1 MKIKKV
7 EIKNIAS
14 IEDATIDF
22 SAAPLSGA
30 GIFLITGITGSGKST
45 ILDAICLA
53 LYRKIPRIEHLSSNS
68 VQANSDALTQNDPR
82 NVMRLQTGEAYVRLQ
97 FQGNDGCDYEAE
109 WAVQRGKRKKVDAQ
123 MSNYVW
129 SLSALHGNEKELIIS
144 GDKRDAYMEV
154 EQKMKEVVGLD
165 FEQFCRTTMLA
176 QGQFTKFLQSTEK
189 EKSAIL
195 EKITGT
201 GIYSKIGA
209 TIYRIKSE
217 KEQTYAQQ
225 LAVYD
230 AIKVLGEE
238 ERLASEQERTQI
250 QLQWDTKNSEQSDLV
265 ARINWLKTKAEDT
278 KRLVEAQQR
287 LQQAQSVVASEA
299 YQTTNATVEAWQETI
314 GIRQVLRRQSEQQRA
329 WQQLQD
335 YITQLHERY
344 LRCMS
349 GWGALRLSI
358 QQQQKDCDAIGAQV
372 SAEKPLRET
381 YDNVSDIYSTLIAL
395 EKNMSERAEKQQ
407 TIVQSEKQ
415 CHEIQQVQKE
425 QQEAYEQAASQLKQM
440 QIVLSEHVAK
450 LEAIPHQQSRMQI
463 DALRQLIRCNA
474 EIRQYANSVQTLVK
488 ELQAID
494 IDPCV
499 KDLANLENQLR
510 EATKRRDFCE
520 LSVKEAAKMLRT
532 HLHEHLGGEEC
543 VCPVCKQRVDSLPE
557 DALLSNTVVQLQKE
571 CQQLEEQKKQIEQ
584 RLNDL
589 RLKQSG
595 LQVSL
600 ERDQKSW
607 ETSEA
612 TKRDILQ
619 SIDEELRRQWETA
632 DEECLIQ
639 MMTQLNELLD
649 KYEIEC
655 GKRDSYQRMCNEHQQ
670 QAESKLKQLT
680 ETGNKL
686 AICEATYKM
695 TKQAIEEIERAMQA
709 ACEKLR
715 EQLLPLHVEESEWRE
730 HPRKFARYLQDR
742 KDAYLELLLK
752 QEKKLQSKAQSE
764 REHEEI
770 QAIYHEVR
778 TLRREWQEE
787 YGNKITILG
796 LQNEWMKL
804 RADLEAAAKSEM
816 DIHSALMQY
825 EHDWQV
831 FEQANPQYDMQRLNE
846 LDRVTQP
853 MYERM
858 AGEVQARKTELNTAN
873 ALYEESIAQRKQHE
887 QDPQMHPTTAQ
898 DDDDAEQMTQRK
910 EQLELEKQTCVQRLY
925 ELEQLLKQDDE
936 NKQRKNDTQHLQQMY
951 IELERWRKL
960 CSIFGG
966 NDGLGSKMRMIAQ
979 SFILSTLL
987 DAANYH
993 LSRMSDRYRLL
1004 VIDGTLDMKLED
1016 RYQGY
1021 ATRNVH
1027 SISGGES
1034 FMVSLALALALAD
1047 FGQGMG
1053 VETLFI
1059 DEGFGTLSGEHLQKA
1074 VNVLQ
1079 SLHMNMHRQV
1089 GIISHR
1095 EEIREHIPVQICV
1108 DMPHRSSASRITVQD
1123 KTIDF

>member
-358 QQQQKDCDAIGAQV
+358 QQQQKDCDAIGALV

-415 CHEIQQVQKE
+415 CREMQQVQKE

-494 IDPCV
+494 IDPYV

-571 CQQLEEQKKQIEQ
+571 CQQLEEQKRQIEQ

-595 LQVSL
+595 LQASL

-752 QEKKLQSKAQSE
+752 QEKMLQSKAQSE

-966 NDGLGSKMRMIAQ
+966 NDV
-979 SFILSTLL
+979 
-987 DAANYH
+987 N
-993 LSRMSDRYRLL
+993 
-1004 VIDGTLDMKLED
+1004 
-1016 RYQGY
+1016 
-1021 ATRNVH
+1021 
-1027 SISGGES
+1027 
-1034 FMVSLALALALAD
+1034 D
-1047 FGQGMG
+1047 FW
-1053 VETLFI
+1053 
-1059 DEGFGTLSGEHLQKA
+1059 
-1074 VNVLQ
+1074 
-1079 SLHMNMHRQV
+1079 R
-1089 GIISHR
+1089 
-1095 EEIREHIPVQICV
+1095 C
-1108 DMPHRSSASRITVQD
+1108 
-1123 KTIDF
+1123 